1 MMRLSLHAQQPARDL
16 RGSARVAA
24 ALRKRAL
31 EALSLHGAVVQPIL
45 WLCRPKAPRQRPRL
59 PRKVVKG
66 VEGVSKKQMRD
77 ARCSR
82 TMYATRAEHELIR
95 RSKIFDV

>member
-1 MMRLSLHAQQPARDL
+1 MPSCC
-16 RGSARVAA
+16 GSGR
-24 ALRKRAL
+24 
-31 EALSLHGAVVQPIL
+31 EALWLRGAVVQPIL

>member
-1 MMRLSLHAQQPARDL
+1 MPQRCGSGLL
-16 RGSARVAA
+16 RPFRCTGPSCSRSYGFAS
-24 ALRKRAL
+24 RKRRA
-31 EALSLHGAVVQPIL
+31 
-45 WLCRPKAPRQRPRL
+45 QRPRL